1 MSMSR
6 WLACALFAFAVIGA
20 YHAAKPKHKT
30 ATMPTPAPTDSHGDS
45 LNTDSPL
52 KRGIMVQPEPLKI
65 SSLPAG

>member
-30 ATMPTPAPTDSHGDS
+30 AIMPATPPTDSHSDS
-45 LNTDSPL
+45 LNIDSPL
-52 KRGIMVQPEPLKI
+52 KRGIMVQPEPLKV
-65 SSLPAG
+65 SRFRAG